1 MVYEPSSSDVCGSV
15 MLSVEIL
22 SRCSTEI
29 FC

>member
-1 MVYEPSSSDVCGSV
+1 MVYEPSSSEVSGSV
-15 MLSVEIL
+15 MSSVEIL